1 MSHDRFKRLTKWRLI
16 TFVTILTA
24 TGLLV
29 AGAGGGPANAGTA
42 TAPASNTSA
51 TEAASKPSIVLVHG
65 AWADSGSWDAVVRR
79 LQGMGYT
86 IYVPPNPLRG
96 LSNDS
101 GTIADFLSTIPGPI
115 VLVGHSYGGAVI
127 TNAATG
133 NTNVKA
139 LVYVDAF
146 IPAAGEVVSQLITDP
161 SSCLAVPDLSTVLD
175 FVPFPGAPA
184 GVFDAY
190 VKQSLFP
197 GCFANGLGAARGGVL
212 AATQRPL
219 STAAFAEPSGVP
231 AWQTLS
237 SWAVVGTHD
246 HVIPKSDQLAM
257 ANRAHA
263 HITKVD
269 APHLSMISSPSAVVR
284 VIVEAAQA

>member
-1 MSHDRFKRLTKWRLI
+1 LTKWRLI

-175 FVPFPGAPA
+175 FVPFPWRPCRRVRRIREAEPVPRLLRERPRSCARRGPRGDPATLVDGCFRRTVWRA
-184 GVFDAY
+184 GVGD
-190 VKQSLFP
+190 
-197 GCFANGLGAARGGVL
+197 
-212 AATQRPL
+212 PL
-219 STAAFAEPSGVP
+219 
-231 AWQTLS
+231 
-237 SWAVVGTHD
+237 VVGRGRD
-246 HVIPKSDQLAM
+246 P
-257 ANRAHA
+257 
-263 HITKVD
+263 
-269 APHLSMISSPSAVVR
+269 
-284 VIVEAAQA
+284 

>member
-1 MSHDRFKRLTKWRLI
+1 M
-16 TFVTILTA
+16 
-24 TGLLV
+24 
-29 AGAGGGPANAGTA
+29 
-42 TAPASNTSA
+42 
-51 TEAASKPSIVLVHG
+51 
-65 AWADSGSWDAVVRR
+65 
-79 LQGMGYT
+79 
-86 IYVPPNPLRG
+86 
-96 LSNDS
+96 
-101 GTIADFLSTIPGPI
+101 
-115 VLVGHSYGGAVI
+115 I

-190 VKQSLFP
+190 VE
-197 GCFANGLGAARGGVL
+197 
-212 AATQRPL
+212 
-219 STAAFAEPSGVP
+219 AEPLPRLLRERPRSCARRGPRGDPATLVDGCLRRTVWRSGVGDH
-231 AWQTLS
+231 L
-237 SWAVVGTHD
+237 VVGRGRDHD

-284 VIVEAAQA
+284 VMRRGGPGLIDRTS